1 MPGSPLT
8 VRRLAFWSIPLA
20 IGVMGLK
27 FVAWWFTGS
36 VALYS
41 DALEST
47 VNVIAA
53 LIAFVAIGYAHKP
66 ADDEHPFGHHK
77 AEYFSAV
84 IEGVLIVL
92 AALLIVREA
101 IGGIL
106 EPRMLQAP
114 GLGLAIN
121 GAAAVINGVWA
132 TILVRAGR
140 RHRSPALEADGKHI
154 YSDVVTSVGVI
165 VGLLLA
171 LAFDAPVL
179 DPLLALVVAVNV
191 LREGSKV
198 IGTSVNGLMDGALD
212 PAEDALIRKVI
223 KDNADGAIEAHD
235 IRTRR
240 AGRASFVEF
249 HLVVDGAMTV
259 EASHRIC
266 DRLEA
271 AIRAAMPGIG
281 VVIHVEPAHKAKDQ
295 GVVLGA

>member
-1 MPGSPLT
+1 MAGPSGT

-27 FVAWWFTGS
+27 FVAWWVTGS

-53 LIAFVAIGYAHKP
+53 FVAFVAIGYAHKP

-92 AALLIVREA
+92 AALMIVREA
-101 IGGIL
+101 IGGLLAPTML
-106 EPRMLQAP
+106 EEP

-140 RHRSPALEADGKHI
+140 LHRSPALEADGRHI
-154 YSDVVTSVGVI
+154 YSDVVTSAGVI
-165 VGLLLA
+165 IGLGLA
-171 LAFDAPVL
+171 VAFQTPWL
-179 DPLLALVVAVNV
+179 DPLLALIVAANV
-191 LREGSKV
+191 LWEGWKV
-198 IGTSVNGLMDGALD
+198 IRNSVDGLMDGAI
-212 PAEDALIRKVI
+212 DAVNDAKIRETIKV
-223 KDNADGAIEAHD
+223 NAQWAIEAHD

-240 AGRASFVEF
+240 AGHASFVEF
-249 HLVVDGAMTV
+249 HLVVDGEMTV
-259 EASHRIC
+259 EESHRIC
-266 DRLEA
+266 DRLEV
-271 AIRAAMPGIG
+271 AIKVAMPGIG

>member
-1 MPGSPLT
+1 MVTSARP

-20 IGVMGLK
+20 LGVMALK
-27 FVAWWFTGS
+27 FAAWYVTGS

-53 LIAFVAIGYAHKP
+53 VIAFVAVGYAHKP
-66 ADDEHPFGHHK
+66 ADDGHPFGHHK

-101 IGGIL
+101 IDGL
-106 EPRMLQAP
+106 LAPRVLDAP

-121 GAAAVINGVWA
+121 GLAAAINAAWA
-132 TILVRAGR
+132 YVLVRAGR
-140 RHRSPALEADGKHI
+140 TYRSPALDADGRHI
-154 YSDVVTSVGVI
+154 WSDVVTSVGVI
-165 VGLLLA
+165 AGLGLA
-171 LAFDAPVL
+171 LLFDAPRL
-179 DPLLALVVAVNV
+179 DPLLALIVAGNV
-191 LREGSKV
+191 LREGWKV
-198 IGTSVNGLMDGALD
+198 IGASVYGLMDGAID
-212 PAEDALIRKVI
+212 SDEDLRIRDVI
-223 KDNADGAIEAHD
+223 KANAEGAIEAHD
-235 IRTRR
+235 IRTRK

-249 HLVVDGAMTV
+249 HLVVDGEMTV

-271 AIRAAMPGIG
+271 AIRKAVPGIG

-295 GVVLGA
+295 GIVLGA

>member
-1 MPGSPLT
+1 MAGSPLT

-27 FVAWWFTGS
+27 FVAWWVTGS

-53 LIAFVAIGYAHKP
+53 FVAFVAIGYAHKP

-92 AALLIVREA
+92 AALMIVREA
-101 IGGIL
+101 IGGLL
-106 EPRMLQAP
+106 EPKMLEAP

-140 RHRSPALEADGKHI
+140 RHRSPALEADGRHI
-154 YSDVVTSVGVI
+154 YSDVVTSAGVI
-165 VGLLLA
+165 VGLGLA
-171 LAFDAPVL
+171 VAFQTPWI
-179 DPLLALVVAVNV
+179 DPLLALIVAANV
-191 LREGSKV
+191 LWEGWKV
-198 IGTSVNGLMDGALD
+198 IRSSVDGLMDGAI
-212 PAEDALIRKVI
+212 DAIDDAKIRETI
-223 KDNADGAIEAHD
+223 KANAQGAIEAHD

-240 AGRASFVEF
+240 AGHASFVEF
-249 HLVVDGAMTV
+249 HLVVDGEMTV
-259 EASHRIC
+259 EESHRIC
-266 DRLEA
+266 DRLEV
-271 AIRAAMPGIG
+271 AIKVAMPGIG

-295 GVVLGA
+295 GVVL